1 MKRFFKY
8 ILVFILVIPFMACS
22 SEGISEITIDDLNNH
37 SKKVVLTDENEVNL
51 IMNAINGAEKQLGVV
66 NMAPAPYRIN
76 IGDDSYFLWIDPDE
90 SSIGTIMN
98 SKDTNIIYTLSKSST
113 EKINEILIDSFQMDE

>member
-8 ILVFILVIPFMACS
+8 ILVFILAIPIMACS

-37 SKKVVLTDENEVNL
+37 SKKVVFTDENEVNL

-76 IGDDSYFLWIDPDE
+76 IGDDSYFLWIYSDE

-113 EKINEILIDSFQMDE
+113 EKINEILSDSFQMEE